1 MDPTGGEILGLGG
14 IAFALGNFVKGLFS
28 DARVSKAETKVRDI
42 EAQRAET
49 KTSRDQE
56 TQELKTE
63 VAVLKAQNQEVT
75 KRLAEGTAQFK
86 DLDASYFY
94 YRFIKSRPW
103 LLHTRKYFFDEAI

>member
-63 VAVLKAQNQEVT
+63 VAVLKAQYQEVT

-86 DLDASYFY
+86 DLDA
-94 YRFIKSRPW
+94 KMDTTNK
-103 LLHTRKYFFDEAI
+103 LLNQIVGALKNSGFKVD